1 MHRGSRRVRER
12 DLHGGDGTIVPDLW
26 DVGRPGRRARLSY
39 SQASA
44 IDDQDRENSTAKT
57 CSFGAHDAS
66 PFAALSNM
74 TPGRPKIKVT
84 LPRRLESPGDGHR
97 LSRREGKRALVRFIL
112 EVFRC
117 RLLRH
122 GTAHNSKPLPSFPGL
137 CLSACPLQCRQKEHR
152 GRRAPPPWFNG
163 ALLALPSA
171 GARYDQLGERR

>member
-12 DLHGGDGTIVPDLW
+12 DLHGGDDTIVPDLW

-39 SQASA
+39 SQAAA

-84 LPRRLESPGDGHR
+84 LRADSIPRATVTGCRDAKASAGWCGYLGSF
-97 LSRREGKRALVRFIL
+97 RR
-112 EVFRC
+112 

-122 GTAHNSKPLPSFPGL
+122 GTAHNSKPVPSFPGL